1 MTSKGVINM
10 GISRGGKGM
19 IGVLL
24 GKVCPFMGIKKGAD
38 INLDER
44 LC

>member
-1 MTSKGVINM
+1 M
-10 GISRGGKGM
+10 GISREGEGM
-19 IGVLL
+19 IGVLK
-24 GKVCPFMGIKKGAD
+24 GKVCLFMGIKKGAD